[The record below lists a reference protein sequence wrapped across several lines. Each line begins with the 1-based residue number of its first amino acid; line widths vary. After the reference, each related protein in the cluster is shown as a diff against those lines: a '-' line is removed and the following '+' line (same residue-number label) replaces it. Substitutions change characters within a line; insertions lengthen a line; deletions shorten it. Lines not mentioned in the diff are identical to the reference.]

1 MNTGHLA
8 AIAARLGR
16 KITWD
21 PAAEKIMGDDQAAAF
36 AARTPRADC
45 GPHRPRPPCSQDDR
59 VGLWIARCDFV
70 ISPSDP
76 WHNDVQAR
84 TVSQPATTRR
94 PPPDRSWSPSP
105 TDSCYY
111 CSMDTMLEIAK
122 RVDDFMMER
131 SPVHDTM
138 RRLAQTFGDLGIPF
152 AIAGAMAAN
161 AHGHR
166 RTTADVDVLVRREDL
181 VRFKDRWIGRG
192 WLDLFEGS
200 KGFRD
205 TLNGVK
211 VDVLIVGEYPGD
223 GRPKPV
229 SFPAPES
236 VREVH
241 DERVPYVNLVSL
253 LELKIASGMTAAHR
267 LQDLADAIQLIR
279 VNALPRNYAGQLN
292 PFVRAKFDEL
302 WQAAQVSE
310 DF

>member
-1 MNTGHLA
+1 
-8 AIAARLGR
+8 
-16 KITWD
+16 
-21 PAAEKIMGDDQAAAF
+21 
-36 AARTPRADC
+36 
-45 GPHRPRPPCSQDDR
+45 
-59 VGLWIARCDFV
+59 
-70 ISPSDP
+70 
-76 WHNDVQAR
+76 
-84 TVSQPATTRR
+84 
-94 PPPDRSWSPSP
+94 
-105 TDSCYY
+105 
-111 CSMDTMLEIAK
+111 MDTMLEIAK
-122 RVDDFMMER
+122 RVDDFMIER

-138 RRLAQTFGDLGIPF
+138 RRLARLFGDLGIPF

-166 RTTADVDVLVRREDL
+166 RTTADVDVLIRREDL

-211 VDVLIVGEYPGD
+211 VDVLIVGDYPGD

-229 SFPAPES
+229 SFPAPEI
-236 VREVH
+236 VWEVH
-241 DERVPYVNLVSL
+241 DERVPYVNLGSL

-267 LQDLADAIQLIR
+267 LQDLADVIQLIR
-279 VNALPRNYAGQLN
+279 VNALPRNYSGQLN

-310 DF
+310 DY

>member
-1 MNTGHLA
+1 
-8 AIAARLGR
+8 
-16 KITWD
+16 
-21 PAAEKIMGDDQAAAF
+21 
-36 AARTPRADC
+36 
-45 GPHRPRPPCSQDDR
+45 
-59 VGLWIARCDFV
+59 
-70 ISPSDP
+70 
-76 WHNDVQAR
+76 
-84 TVSQPATTRR
+84 
-94 PPPDRSWSPSP
+94 
-105 TDSCYY
+105 
-111 CSMDTMLEIAK
+111 MLEIAK

-166 RTTADVDVLVRREDL
+166 RTTADVDVLLRRDDL
-181 VRFKDRWIGRG
+181 VRFKDRWIGHG
-192 WLDLFEGS
+192 WLDLFAGS

-211 VDVLIVGEYPGD
+211 VDVLLVGDYPGD

-229 SFPAPES
+229 SFPDPEA

-241 DERVPYVNLVSL
+241 DEYLPYVNLVSL

-279 VNALPRNYAGQLN
+279 VNSLPRNYAGQLN
-292 PFVRAKFDEL
+292 PFVREKFDEL
-302 WQAAQVSE
+302 WQSAQVTE
-310 DF
+310 DY

>member
-1 MNTGHLA
+1 
-8 AIAARLGR
+8 
-16 KITWD
+16 
-21 PAAEKIMGDDQAAAF
+21 
-36 AARTPRADC
+36 
-45 GPHRPRPPCSQDDR
+45 
-59 VGLWIARCDFV
+59 
-70 ISPSDP
+70 
-76 WHNDVQAR
+76 
-84 TVSQPATTRR
+84 
-94 PPPDRSWSPSP
+94 
-105 TDSCYY
+105 
-111 CSMDTMLEIAK
+111 MDTMLEIAK

-138 RRLAQTFGDLGIPF
+138 RRLAQTFGELGIPF

-166 RTTADVDVLVRREDL
+166 RTTADVNVLVRREDL
-181 VRFKDRWIGRG
+181 ARFKDRWIGHG

-211 VDVLIVGEYPGD
+211 VDVLIVGDYPGD

-229 SFPAPES
+229 SFPDPEA

-241 DERVPYVNLVSL
+241 DESVPYVNLVSL
-253 LELKIASGMTAAHR
+253 LELKIASGMTDAHR

-279 VNALPRNYAGQLN
+279 VNTLPRNYAGQLN

-302 WQAAQVSE
+302 WQAAQVTE
-310 DF
+310 DY

>member
-1 MNTGHLA
+1 
-8 AIAARLGR
+8 
-16 KITWD
+16 
-21 PAAEKIMGDDQAAAF
+21 
-36 AARTPRADC
+36 
-45 GPHRPRPPCSQDDR
+45 
-59 VGLWIARCDFV
+59 
-70 ISPSDP
+70 
-76 WHNDVQAR
+76 
-84 TVSQPATTRR
+84 
-94 PPPDRSWSPSP
+94 
-105 TDSCYY
+105 
-111 CSMDTMLEIAK
+111 MLEIAK
-122 RVDDFMMER
+122 RVDDFMMAR

-138 RRLAQTFGDLGIPF
+138 RRLARALADLGIPF

-205 TLNGVK
+205 ASNGVK
-211 VDVLIVGEYPGD
+211 VDVLIVGDYPGD

-229 SFPAPES
+229 SFPEPES

-279 VNALPRNYAGQLN
+279 VNALPQEYSRKLN
-292 PFVRAKFDEL
+292 PFVRGKFDEL
-302 WQAAQVSE
+302 WHAAQVSE
-310 DF
+310 DY